1 MKTSKLK
8 GDVMKE
14 MTRRDALLFAGG
26 LVAISVV
33 PLPVTAAETAMDEIK
48 QFTGGGD
55 AAESGR
61 VTLEM
66 PEIAEN
72 GNTVPL
78 TVSVDSPMSSDDYVK
93 RVMVVADANPRPGV
107 ATFHFT
113 PKSGVAEASTRMRLA
128 KTQNVIAVAEMS
140 DGSFHMA
147 KATVKVTIGGCGG

>member
-1 MKTSKLK
+1 MK
-8 GDVMKE
+8 D
-14 MTRRDALLFAGG
+14 MTRRNALWMAGG
-26 LVAISVV
+26 LLTIAVV
-33 PLPVTAAETAMDEIK
+33 PLPVLAADTAMEEIK
-48 QFTGGGD
+48 AFTGGGA

-61 VTLEM
+61 VTLAM

-93 RVMVVADANPRPGV
+93 RVLIVADANPRPGV
-107 ATFHFT
+107 ATFHFS

-128 KTQNVIAVAEMS
+128 RTQNVIAVAEMS

-147 KATVKVTIGGCGG
+147 KAEVKVTIGGCGG

>member
-1 MKTSKLK
+1 
-8 GDVMKE
+8 MKE

-26 LVAISVV
+26 LAAISVV
-33 PLPVTAAETAMDEIK
+33 PLPVLAADTAMDEIK

-78 TVSVDSPMSSDDYVK
+78 TVSVDSPMSSADYVK

-128 KTQNVIAVAEMS
+128 KTQNVIAIAEMS
-140 DGSFHMA
+140 DGTFHMA
-147 KATVKVTIGGCGG
+147 KTTVKVTIGGCGG

>member
-1 MKTSKLK
+1 MTDL
-8 GDVMKE
+8 
-14 MTRRDALLFAGG
+14 TRRDALMFAGG
-26 LVAISVV
+26 LLAIAV
-33 PLPVTAAETAMDEIK
+33 LPVPVSAADTAMDEIK
-48 QFTGGGD
+48 KFTAGGD
-55 AAESGR
+55 AAESGK

-107 ATFHFT
+107 ATFHFS

-147 KATVKVTIGGCGG
+147 KTTVKVTIGGCGG

>member
-1 MKTSKLK
+1 
-8 GDVMKE
+8 MKE

-33 PLPVTAAETAMDEIK
+33 PLPGLAADTAMDEIK

-128 KTQNVIAVAEMS
+128 KTQNVIAIAEMS
-140 DGSFHMA
+140 DGTFHMA